1 MSALL
6 SGRGLR
12 LSFGPTPALDGVD
25 LDVAAGELVAVMGPS
40 GSGKST
46 LLHVLAGILV
56 PDAGEVHLGG
66 ECVSGWPDRRRA
78 ALRLRRYGFVF
89 QFGDLVP
96 ELTLAE
102 NVALPLELTG
112 TGRREARRQ
121 AGDMLA
127 SLGLD
132 GEGGRR
138 AGEVSGG
145 QLQRAAVGRALVQR
159 PAVLFADEP
168 TGALDTLTGEAVLEQ
183 LVTLARQHDSAVV
196 LVTHEA
202 RVAAY
207 ADREVILR
215 DGRMTGEPEPATA
228 VPTGRHGVPWR

>member
-1 MSALL
+1 MTLL

-12 LSFGPTPALDGVD
+12 LAFGPTPALDGVD
-25 LDVAAGELVAVMGPS
+25 IEVAAGELLAVTGPS

-46 LLHVLAGILV
+46 LLHVLAGILA
-56 PDAGEVHLGG
+56 PDSGEVHLGG
-66 ECVSGWPDRRRA
+66 ECVSAWPDRRRA

-112 TGRREARRQ
+112 TSRREARQR
-121 AGDMLA
+121 AGDMLT

-132 GEGGRR
+132 GEAGRR

-145 QLQRAAVGRALVQR
+145 QLQRAAVGRGLVGR

-168 TGALDTLTGEAVLEQ
+168 TGALDTVTGEAVLEQ
-183 LVTLARQHDSAVV
+183 LVTLARRHDSAVV

-215 DGRMTGEPEPATA
+215 DGRIAGEPAEIAA
-228 VPTGRHGVPWR
+228 TGRHGAQWR

>member
-1 MSALL
+1 MSPLL
-6 SGRGLR
+6 SGRHLC
-12 LSFGPTPALDGVD
+12 LSFGPTTALAGVD
-25 LDVAAGELVAVMGPS
+25 ISVAAGEVVAVMGPS

-56 PDAGEVHLGG
+56 PDSGEVWLDG
-66 ECVSGWPDRRRA
+66 ECTSTWPDRRRA
-78 ALRLRRYGFVF
+78 ELRLRRFGFVF
-89 QFGDLVP
+89 QFGELVP

-112 TGRREARRQ
+112 TRRREATRL
-121 AGDMLA
+121 AHDMLA

-132 GEGGRR
+132 AEADRR

-145 QLQRAAVGRALVQR
+145 QAQRAAAARAVVIR

-168 TGALDTLTGEAVLEQ
+168 TGALDTITGEAVLER
-183 LVTLARQHDSAVV
+183 LVTLSRRHGSAVV

-207 ADREVILR
+207 ADREVVIR
-215 DGRMTGEPEPATA
+215 DGRIADVRVD
-228 VPTGRHGVPWR
+228 VPDTHGRHGAAWR